1 MSSAHRPEG
10 VLAWILAVGVILS
23 VGHSIALL
31 RLQNWARA
39 VVVVLYGLSL
49 ISIPGQVL
57 LAHSV
62 VDVFAVVVPGSYVVW
77 AFWYMHQSQVKAAFC
92 RA

>member
-1 MSSAHRPEG
+1 MLSAQRPEG
-10 VLAWILAVGVILS
+10 GLAWMLVGAIILTIVLGV
-23 VGHSIALL
+23 ALL

-49 ISIPGQVL
+49 IRMLGHVIFT
-57 LAHSV
+57 HSFP
-62 VDVFAVVVPGSYVVW
+62 DIFAALVPGFYVLWAVW
-77 AFWYMHQSQVKAAFC
+77 YLHQPQVKAAFG